1 MREKVIISVKL
12 RLKQRKERAK
22 VFNEAREYWF
32 MSSVQ
37 GGKKSE
43 QKIYIGF
50 SCVLFC
56 FGFFWWGR
64 SGLFV

>member
-1 MREKVIISVKL
+1 
-12 RLKQRKERAK
+12 
-22 VFNEAREYWF
+22 

-50 SCVLFC
+50 SCVLFLFC
-56 FGFFWWGR
+56 FVLFCFVFGEEEVGCLYKIRTKIHVSFFMIFSYCLHYR
-64 SGLFV
+64 